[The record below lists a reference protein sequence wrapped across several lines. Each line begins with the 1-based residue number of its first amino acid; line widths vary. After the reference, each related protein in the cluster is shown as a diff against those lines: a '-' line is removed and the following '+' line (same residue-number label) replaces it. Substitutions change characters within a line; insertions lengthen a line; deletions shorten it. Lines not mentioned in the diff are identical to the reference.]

1 MIESEMENKLL
12 NKGFTAKNIAH
23 MRKIISRDDTQK
35 ETYSSLLIDLKK
47 RFFAGCLI
55 CAILFTPLIFM
66 MFNDYTSDE
75 IFSYLVALIFGLF
88 MTYYITPMNLV
99 WKLYRYLSN
108 KGE

>member
-1 MIESEMENKLL
+1 MTELEMEKKLL
-12 NKGFTAKNIAH
+12 NNGFTAKNIAH
-23 MRKIISRDDTQK
+23 MRKIISLDDKQK

-75 IFSYLVALIFGLF
+75 IFSYLVALIFGLY
-88 MTYYITPMNLV
+88 MTYYITPLNLA
-99 WKLYRYLSN
+99 WKSYRYLSN
-108 KGE
+108 KEE

>member
-47 RFFAGCLI
+47 RFFCG
-55 CAILFTPLIFM
+55 
-66 MFNDYTSDE
+66 MFDLCDFIYP
-75 IFSYLVALIFGLF
+75 SYFYDVQ
-88 MTYYITPMNLV
+88 
-99 WKLYRYLSN
+99 
-108 KGE
+108 